1 MGSFY
6 PLGKLGSFGVGLFW
20 RRGVWVSRGSLDG
33 SFSFFHFC
41 LGPIPHLVPKEVE
54 IQLCKH
60 KPKRS
65 FLEESLQAGRAGEI
79 NPPQEARSISCGPI
93 KPAKAGGLYLSLTSA
108 FDVSLQSPA
117 SLLQLAFLLSWNNW

>member
-6 PLGKLGSFGVGLFW
+6 PLGKLGSFAVGLYW
-20 RRGVWVSRGSLDG
+20 SRGVWVSRGSLDG

-41 LGPIPHLVPKEVE
+41 LRPIPRLVPKEVE

-60 KPKRS
+60 KPERS
-65 FLEESLQAGRAGEI
+65 FLEESGQAGRAGG

-93 KPAKAGGLYLSLTSA
+93 KPAKVGGLYLSLTSA
-108 FDVSLQSPA
+108 FDVDLQSPA

>member
-1 MGSFY
+1 
-6 PLGKLGSFGVGLFW
+6 
-20 RRGVWVSRGSLDG
+20 LDG

-41 LGPIPHLVPKEVE
+41 LRPILRLVPKEVE

-60 KPKRS
+60 KPECS
-65 FLEESLQAGRAGEI
+65 FLEESGQAGRAGG

-108 FDVSLQSPA
+108 YFKEREQKGEEGYQVSTPA
-117 SLLQLAFLLSWNNW
+117 LPV